1 MRESNEA
8 IRLYRRKL
16 KVISDL
22 RSILDATSIKRASK
36 DQHSYRKPRP
46 CGMTIHPGIGCV
58 HGCIYCYL
66 PDMGISNLS
75 VHPYDLSGTELAYS
89 LALNPYVVPERTLAA
104 FGSITEPL
112 LPQVISRT
120 LEYLESIVKWL
131 GLPSQL
137 STKVPISSELANR
150 LKSIEPNL
158 SVLVTI
164 VTIKYYKK
172 LEPRAPTPLSRFKGL
187 ENAARAGLRADLF
200 LRPIIPGI
208 TDNDINDILK
218 LAKEHK
224 VTGVIVGSLRV
235 TKDIVERL
243 RRSGLLSIELIKYL
257 PRGLSS
263 RQVSI
268 NTSVIKNK
276 VRSIAEH
283 LGLEYMQSACAANIK
298 SHNLYCSLCNFGPC
312 GKGDIDVDRIIN
324 EVREFIEFLGG
335 YCDVEYTKS
344 VFKVIMRKP
353 LGKSLPI
360 DLRCFLRDTYKV
372 RFIIRNRH

>member
-1 MRESNEA
+1 MRESNES
-8 IRLYRRKL
+8 IRLYRKKL
-16 KVISDL
+16 RVISDL
-22 RSILDATSIKRASK
+22 RSILDVASIKRASK
-36 DQHSYRKPRP
+36 DPHSYRKPRP

-75 VHPYDLSGTELAYS
+75 VYPYSLSGTELAYS
-89 LALNPYVVPERTLAA
+89 LALNPYVVPEKTLAA

-112 LPQVISRT
+112 LPQVISKT

-150 LKSIEPNL
+150 LKSIEPSL

-164 VTIKYYKK
+164 VTIKYYRK

-187 ENAARAGLRADLF
+187 ENIAKVGLRADLF

-224 VTGVIVGSLRV
+224 ATGVVVGSLRV

-243 RRSGLLSIELIKYL
+243 RKSGLLSTELIKYL
-257 PRGLSS
+257 PSKLSNK
-263 RQVSI
+263 QVSI
-268 NTSVIKNK
+268 NTSAIKDK
-276 VRSIAEH
+276 VRNIAEY
-283 LGLEYMQSACAANIK
+283 LGLEYMPSACIANVK
-298 SHNLYCSLCNFGPC
+298 SHNLYCNLCNFGLC
-312 GKGDIDVDRIIN
+312 GKGDVNIDRIVN
-324 EVREFIEFLGG
+324 EVMEFIEFLGG
-335 YCDVEYTKS
+335 RCDIEYTKNT
-344 VFKVIMRKP
+344 FKVIMRKP
-353 LGKSLPI
+353 LNRSLPI
-360 DLRCFLRDTYKV
+360 DLRYFLRDTYKV
-372 RFIIRNRH
+372 RFVIRNHH